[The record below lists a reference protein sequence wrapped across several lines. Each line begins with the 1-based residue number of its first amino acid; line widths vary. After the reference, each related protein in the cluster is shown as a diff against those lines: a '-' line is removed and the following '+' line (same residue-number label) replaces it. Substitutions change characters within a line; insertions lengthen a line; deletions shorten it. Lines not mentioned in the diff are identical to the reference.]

1 MISSFA
7 QFFSEYEEFDR
18 IISEYSTSYQ
28 YGLSQS
34 AAAQQ
39 SADGAV
45 LQQIQSLETQDRERK
60 LAIQHQVQVQISQ
73 LRNILLAVDDMEH
86 SMDEPRY
93 HRFKQNNWHRNSR
106 APGRRRHT
114 RDDINTQV
122 DETIKAIKRITNSKM
137 PKSLAAICS
146 FFNPVFRHDSYRK
159 IAEQRDQLEQMIVAA
174 ENDIHA
180 QSAQT
185 QREITRATLAQL
197 NQIQAV
203 KNRADAER
211 SANNAR
217 YFTQLKKLLLDGLE
231 RTFCGQNIYSNA
243 LSEFSAFSTRY
254 LAAQTETPSPSA
266 MLAGLATQMVDVADD
281 GTLDHFLK
289 SILKDGMYANKSIL
303 LPITLQK
310 YFTRPICVTYQAD
323 QNSSVFPLFM
333 NYATQLLDLYKDEG
347 AALYFVDCTNL
358 GANCAEFTSVSGQD
372 EDKRINV
379 IRTPEALK
387 EALDTLSDYIIE
399 SNTQYLKNEYRS
411 IEEYNQDANMK
422 REVRLLFICNL
433 SEVKSS
439 ELENKLLS
447 ILRNGSRCGVHSF
460 VAISSEEYQVSNTIM
475 QSRVTTV
482 SSMID
487 LCDRIFMG
495 TNGSLSFGN
504 GLPEIIAPPQI
515 QSDIVQSILNK
526 TVKSKQAMAIIPFE
540 EHAIPFDR
548 YFMETCFDA
557 IRIPIGLTPQGDEYC
572 ITLNKDAAYMLV
584 GGNPSCGKSSLIHTI
599 VLQCLTRYS
608 PENLELYLAD
618 LKDGSEFDVYAQRG
632 VKAVKAVLD
641 DSEPD
646 IAASYLRFIE
656 STVNIRIKTF
666 EKLTHLSGQ
675 IVKNIEQFYEV
686 NNQGHYLPNMP
697 RILLIVDEFQSLYNS
712 SRETGEITN
721 WLVRMCRTVGIFI
734 IMASQRAQGDAT
746 AVANSFGSQ
755 TKEYFVY
762 RGIMKLPYSGAR
774 EIMSEHCSDTNREN
788 TAIRKAQLLKTG
800 QIIINS
806 NMGAT
811 EEENQLVQCYYPS
824 SAVISTICEKLIDC
838 QGRQKGIILN
848 SESETAF
855 DRNAI
860 DSIPGITLGES
871 NHLYHDIC
879 HENADPFRD
888 SYYVSLDHTAVN
900 RLLVLGND
908 KRVPASV
915 VLSIARKLSQEHQG
929 NFIIN
934 FLGGETDY
942 ENLIG
947 QRLQNIS
954 AQRTD
959 DITTFL
965 QQIEDATNADC
976 YILNVLVRPHEH
988 EQLRYEAFSD
998 PSEEVNKLRMLWNQ
1012 SATFTVVIEDGYSSI
1027 KNDCTYCDAD
1037 IPCRVISVGNLAGIQ
1052 SAMTLNAAE
1061 KVSDSPF
1068 NTIRPNV
1075 IKAYYYNKQ
1084 SDKCGRLRLFN
1095 PDDISIETLS
1105 TSPHY
1110 PGFDTNYAGLTGN

>member
-18 IISEYSTSYQ
+18 IVSEYSTSYQ

-39 SADGAV
+39 SADGAI

-106 APGRRRHT
+106 APGHRRHT

-185 QREITRATLAQL
+185 QREITQATLAQL

-211 SANNAR
+211 SANNTR

-243 LSEFSAFSTRY
+243 HSEFSAFSTRY
-254 LAAQTETPSPSA
+254 LAAQTETTLPSA

-289 SILKDGMYANKSIL
+289 SILKDGMYADKSIL

-333 NYATQLLDLYKDEG
+333 NYATQLLDLYRDEG
-347 AALYFVDCTNL
+347 VALYFVDCTNL

-387 EALDTLSDYIIE
+387 EALDTMSDYIIE

-548 YFMETCFDA
+548 YFTETCFDA

-599 VLQCLTRYS
+599 VLQCLTRYA

-675 IVKNIEQFYEV
+675 IVKNIEQFYAV

-838 QGRQKGIILN
+838 QGQQKGIILN

-860 DSIPGITLGES
+860 DSIPGITFGES

-915 VLSIARKLSQEHQG
+915 VLSIARKLIQEHQG

-1012 SATFTVVIEDGYSSI
+1012 NTTFTVVIEDGYSSI

-1095 PDDISIETLS
+1095 PNDISIETLS